1 MPPTLLTRATRDS
14 RSPGAFLHRRKQLL
28 ISLAAAANWRRQ
40 LRRVPPDAHTGN
52 AERLPSAAMDLLGC
66 RTRAP
71 LFAGVLAGNTE
82 PSALA
87 TANIRRCL
95 AEPPLSACVFSGSIE
110 ARPDATELLFGSPE
124 RSAAPAADFFC
135 GALTL
140 STSRKLLGLCILDAK
155 MDGTRFR
162 SPQPKKRPI
171 KPFSTH
177 G

>member
-1 MPPTLLTRATRDS
+1 LAPANVLRAL
-14 RSPGAFLHRRKQLL
+14 G
-28 ISLAAAANWRRQ
+28 
-40 LRRVPPDAHTGN
+40 
-52 AERLPSAAMDLLGC
+52 DL
-66 RTRAP
+66 
-71 LFAGVLAGNTE
+71 
-82 PSALA
+82 
-87 TANIRRCL
+87 
-95 AEPPLSACVFSGSIE
+95 PLSACVFSGSIE
-110 ARPDATELLFGSPE
+110 ARSGVTELLFGNPE

-155 MDGTRFR
+155 TDGARFR